1 MRQKL
6 FAGRLSNKT
15 ANIIDNYE
23 NHKINVQDT
32 LPAHPAVS
40 RFRFPLAPAHE
51 QYCRAQA
58 SDDSHTEDS
67 ASDWIIGTA
76 KDCFGPLIK
85 VSWVHCHGR
94 LRPAK
99 TV

>member
-1 MRQKL
+1 MRQKY
-6 FAGRLSNKT
+6 FAGRLSNET
-15 ANIIDNYE
+15 AIIIDNHE
-23 NHKINVQDT
+23 MQNVQDT

-40 RFRFPLAPAHE
+40 RFRCPLAPAHV
-51 QYCRAQA
+51 QCRAQA

-67 ASDWIIGTA
+67 DSDWIIGTA
-76 KDCFGPLIK
+76 EDCFGPLIK

-94 LRPAK
+94 LPPAK